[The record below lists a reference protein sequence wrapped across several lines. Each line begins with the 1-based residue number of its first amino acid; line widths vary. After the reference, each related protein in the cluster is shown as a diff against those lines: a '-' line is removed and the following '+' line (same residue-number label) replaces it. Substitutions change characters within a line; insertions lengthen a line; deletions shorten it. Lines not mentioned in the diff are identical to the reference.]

1 MKHRLLNYR
10 LTKGGR
16 DRSFLVSGLSMSLFV
31 CESGRLK
38 TTITKARAMRP
49 FTEKLITL
57 GKKGD
62 LASKRRIISLL
73 KGNAR
78 GPEIAEKLVSDLGVR
93 YKDRPG
99 GYIRIVKCGHRKG
112 DNSQMAY
119 VELV

>member
-1 MKHRLLNYR
+1 MKHRLINYR

-16 DRSFLVSGLSMSLFV
+16 DRSFLISGLSMSLFL
-31 CESGRLK
+31 SDGRIK

-49 FTEKLITL
+49 FTEKLITI

-62 LASKRRIISLL
+62 LSSRRRIISLL
-73 KGNAR
+73 KGNVRAADIADKLIN
-78 GPEIAEKLVSDLGVR
+78 EIGIK

-99 GYIRIVKCGHRKG
+99 GYLRIVKAGHRLG
-112 DNSQMAY
+112 DNSQIAY